1 MIASTSDC
9 RWHAYADGQD
19 AGIHPSQSA
28 AHAAARSR
36 HEQHVRESQE
46 PETIPTAKK
55 KRTKK

>member
-1 MIASTSDC
+1 MTVSTGDC
-9 RWHAYADGQD
+9 RWHAYADCQD
-19 AGIHPSQSA
+19 AGVHDAAIF
-28 AHAAARSR
+28 AHATARTL

>member
-1 MIASTSDC
+1 MIATTDGQ
-9 RWHAYADGQD
+9 RWHAYADGEY
-19 AGIHPSQSA
+19 GGTYPSQSL